1 MYLLDVIDGI
11 LPDQV
16 LQNPRTASKEELES
30 YEEERRLF
38 YVGITRAKNQLN
50 VFTMKPQ
57 SSDFCDELFGRK
69 VLKKPM
75 EIPKRAATVNQLKIK
90 REQPKTISDT
100 AYQAFLEQLGVGMV
114 VEHKRFGE
122 GVITGIPKGKI
133 RIAFEEGTK
142 SFQARA
148 LAESGMLKLR
158 SDTLSI
164 SDEYH
169 HHKKE
174 IFKKFSI

>member
-75 EIPKRAATVNQLKIK
+75 KIPKRAAAVNQLKVK
-90 REQPKTISDT
+90 RELPKTISDT

-122 GVITGIPKGKI
+122 GVITGMPKGKI
-133 RIAFEEGTK
+133 RITFEEGTK

-148 LAESGMLKLR
+148 LAESGMLKL
-158 SDTLSI
+158 
-164 SDEYH
+164 
-169 HHKKE
+169 
-174 IFKKFSI
+174 

>member
-1 MYLLDVIDGI
+1 M
-11 LPDQV
+11 
-16 LQNPRTASKEELES
+16 ES

-75 EIPKRAATVNQLKIK
+75 EIPKRAAAVNQLKVK
-90 REQPKTISDT
+90 RELPKTISDT

-122 GVITGIPKGKI
+122 GVITEGKI
-133 RIAFEEGTK
+133 RITFEEGTK

-148 LAESGMLKLR
+148 LAESGMLKL
-158 SDTLSI
+158 
-164 SDEYH
+164 
-169 HHKKE
+169 
-174 IFKKFSI
+174 